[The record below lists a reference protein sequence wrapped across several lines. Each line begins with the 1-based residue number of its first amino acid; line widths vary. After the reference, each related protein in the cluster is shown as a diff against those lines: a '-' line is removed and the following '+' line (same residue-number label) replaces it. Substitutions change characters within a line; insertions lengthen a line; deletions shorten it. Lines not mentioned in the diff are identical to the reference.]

1 MMTKAAFHD
10 LVKRVVKTGAVA
22 AGAVYLPSLLSAT
35 GTGDLGEL
43 VNLSLASKA
52 AVVGLAT
59 MGTALL
65 GLAGVRRG
73 NLDTAEIFEKK

>member
-1 MMTKAAFHD
+1 MTKAAFQD

-35 GTGDLGEL
+35 GTGSFEQLID
-43 VNLSLASKA
+43 LSLASKA

-59 MGTALL
+59 IGTTLL
-65 GLAGVRRG
+65 GLVGVTRG
-73 NLDTAEIFEKK
+73 NPNTAEIFEK

>member
-1 MMTKAAFHD
+1 MMTKAAFLD

-35 GTGDLGEL
+35 GTGDLDEL
-43 VNLSLASKA
+43 LNLSLASKA

-59 MGTALL
+59 MGTAAL
-65 GLAGVRRG
+65 GLVGVHRG
-73 NLDTAEIFEKK
+73 NPDTAEIFEK